1 MGTEMTT
8 VWRFAAAAA
17 LSVAGSACA
26 TTDGEPSDLPPLGA
40 SFNCDD
46 PIDAVE
52 DPPGSYMTVADVVAL
67 PGTGDMLQRGRVG
80 PDNDAGSRRSFSKM
94 GLLLRPATT
103 FQIHVA
109 PDSQR
114 NALIQW
120 GNVDANEPV
129 GSIAV
134 ASCPGDTNDW
144 LVYPGGVW
152 TLEPACVELVVLTTE
167 TAETVRLPLGAPCT

>member
-1 MGTEMTT
+1 MVTEMTAA
-8 VWRFAAAAA
+8 WRFAAAAA
-17 LSVAGSACA
+17 LVFSGAACA
-26 TTDGEPSDLPPLGA
+26 NTDTEPAHLPPLGD

-46 PIDAVE
+46 PIDVMKELPA
-52 DPPGSYMTVADVVAL
+52 SYVTVADVVAL
-67 PGTGDMLQRGRVG
+67 PGAGDVLQRGHAG
-80 PDNDAGSRRSFSKM
+80 PDDDAGSRRAFSKV

-120 GNVDANEPV
+120 GNVDANVPV

-134 ASCPGDTNDW
+134 AACPGDTNDW
-144 LVYPGGVW
+144 IVYPGGVW
-152 TLEPACVELVVLTTE
+152 TLDPACVELVVLTAKG
-167 TAETVRLPLGAPCT
+167 AETVRLPVGAPCA